1 MRHNWG
7 KLLFIHWPIPVEAL
21 RPLIPESLT
30 IDTYNGTA
38 WIGITPFTLWGVR
51 LSFTPP
57 VPYLSEFHE
66 LNVRTYVHMDGVP
79 GVWFFSLN
87 ANSAAAVWGARTFYH
102 LPYFNADIS
111 LEQEQETIFYNLSRE
126 DEARAAGEFHATWK
140 IGEPL
145 PEAAPGSLEFFLVER
160 YCLYSFND
168 GNTYRSRIYHRPWPL
183 QAAELV
189 SFSSTMIEADGIP
202 TPADE
207 PLIHYAEALEVDVF
221 PLERVRVSLNRR
233 NKGINPLETAVNAA
247 NETVNQTFRLAGE
260 VIELPP
266 ATMRQRA
273 ARKSSAK
280 KRTTGRKGTSQTR
293 GKRNS

>member
-7 KLLFIHWPIPVEAL
+7 KLLFMHWPIPAAAL

-30 IDTYNGTA
+30 IDTYDGAA

-57 VPYLSEFHE
+57 VPFLSEFHE
-66 LNVRTYVHMDGVP
+66 LNVRTYVHLDGVP

-111 LEQEQETIFYNLSRE
+111 LEQQRETIFYDLSRA
-126 DEARAAGEFHATWK
+126 DEAGTVGEFHATWR

-145 PEAAPGSLEFFLVER
+145 PDAEPGSLEFFLVER

-168 GNTYRSRIYHRPWPL
+168 GNTYRSRIHHRPWPL

-189 SFSSTMIEADGIP
+189 SFDSTMIAADGLP
-202 TPADE
+202 TPAGA

-221 PLERVRVSLNRR
+221 PLERVRVSLNRGR
-233 NKGINPLETAVNAA
+233 RGINPLETAVNAV
-247 NETVNQTFRLAGE
+247 NETVNQTFQLAGE
-260 VIELPP
+260 AIEPSPKL
-266 ATMRQRA
+266 TRKRA
-273 ARKSSAK
+273 PK
-280 KRTTGRKGTSQTR
+280 KRAPEKA
-293 GKRNS
+293 GKRKRG